1 MVNPPLHQALTRFCK
16 VPADQSPAQSPEV
29 VFAGLPV
36 PETRVYISLRCHK
49 MWRFIQ
55 DSWRDGIE
63 ILILATCIY
72 LIYRAFRATRG
83 AQILVGLG
91 TILIVLSFVS
101 TVFKFE
107 VIQWIIT
114 RGTAVLA
121 LALIVIFQPELRTG
135 LARLGSK
142 RIFSF
147 SNKLRIAFLERFAD
161 AVINLSKKRIGALF
175 AIQRDVSLKDYL
187 DSGVILDAQF
197 SPELAMAVF
206 YPKAP
211 LHDGGMIIA
220 DDRVAGAACVF
231 PVTEREMQDR
241 STGLRHRAAIG
252 LSERTDAIAVVV
264 SEETG
269 GISICENGVLQRNLT
284 EKQFR
289 EKIAEIFFSS
299 HSHETEPVAQLGR
312 KDTLPPSG
320 DHDLVSD

>member
-1 MVNPPLHQALTRFCK
+1 
-16 VPADQSPAQSPEV
+16 
-29 VFAGLPV
+29 
-36 PETRVYISLRCHK
+36 
-49 MWRFIQ
+49 MWKFFL
-55 DSWRDGIE
+55 DPWRDSIE
-63 ILILATCIY
+63 ILLLATCIY
-72 LIYRAFRATRG
+72 QIYRAFRATRA

-91 TILIVLSFVS
+91 TILIVLTLVS
-101 TVFKFE
+101 TIFRFE

-114 RGTAVLA
+114 RAAAVLA
-121 LALIVIFQPELRTG
+121 LALIVIFQPELRNG

-147 SNKLRIAFLERFAD
+147 SNKLRIAFTECFAD
-161 AVINLSKKRIGALF
+161 SVINLSKKRVGALF
-175 AIQRDVSLKDYL
+175 AIQRDVSLREHL
-187 DSGVILDAQF
+187 ESGVILDAQF

-252 LSERTDAIAVVV
+252 LTERTDAIAVVV

-289 EKIAEIFFSS
+289 EKIAKIFFAGNP
-299 HSHETEPVAQLGR
+299 SHETEPVEKLDR
-312 KDTLPPSG
+312 KDPLSTAG
-320 DHDLVSD
+320 DNDLVSD

>member
-1 MVNPPLHQALTRFCK
+1 
-16 VPADQSPAQSPEV
+16 
-29 VFAGLPV
+29 
-36 PETRVYISLRCHK
+36 
-49 MWRFIQ
+49 MWKIFQ
-55 DSWRDGIE
+55 DPWRDSIE
-63 ILILATCIY
+63 ILLLATCIY
-72 LIYRAFRATRG
+72 QIYRAFRATRA

-91 TILIVLSFVS
+91 TILIVLTLVS
-101 TVFKFE
+101 TIFRFE

-114 RGTAVLA
+114 RAAAVLA
-121 LALIVIFQPELRTG
+121 LALIVIFQPELRNG

-161 AVINLSKKRIGALF
+161 SVINLSKKRVGALF
-175 AIQRDVSLKDYL
+175 AIQRDVSLKEHL
-187 DSGVILDAQF
+187 ESGVILDAQF

-252 LSERTDAIAVVV
+252 LTERTDAIAVVV

-289 EKIAEIFFSS
+289 EKIAKIFFTGNP
-299 HSHETEPVAQLGR
+299 SHETEPVEKLDR
-312 KDTLPPSG
+312 KGPLSASSDN
-320 DHDLVSD
+320 DLVSD